1 MNWFVAYI
9 LGVTGVLALLTV
21 YADYSYRRGHR
32 NRERRRAARAAEL
45 QAHIAAALRGLR
57 DGRPLTDSE
66 IDLLARELVKHQQH
80 TDS

>member
-1 MNWFVAYI
+1 MNAFIAYI
-9 LGVTGVLALLTV
+9 LGVTAFLALLTV
-21 YADYSYRRGHR
+21 YADYSYRRGR
-32 NRERRRAARAAEL
+32 GERESRRAGRAAEL
-45 QAHIAAALRGLR
+45 QAHVAAALRGLR